1 MRQGLKIKRACVL
14 CILALMLLFSG
25 CTGLSP
31 VKLFNEA
38 ALPEDGILSAER
50 VQQIIDDGAIAVFTG
65 SSGQYTYKWTL
76 FGTDIEAA
84 KDLNLAVD
92 ISSEEN
98 GEIEISFRS
107 DEDFGF
113 TPMLAIN
120 TGTKWEGSTAA
131 AYALPEGEQEL
142 YGVVVSGNG
151 ESTLNCS
158 PTSQTGKVIIRDTE
172 KEKTKSDTYV
182 CTVSIECCTVVNN
195 IYDLEEGKL
204 GAVPAD
210 GFILHEQTVEFT
222 EGETAFDVLQR
233 VCRENKIHLE
243 SSWTPAYGSAY
254 IEGIGNLYE
263 FDCGSL
269 SGWVYS
275 VNGWSPNYGCSKYVL
290 KPGDIVQWRYTCE
303 LGKDVGASEMDK

>member
-65 SSGQYTYKWTL
+65 SSGQYTYKWT
-76 FGTDIEAA
+76 
-84 KDLNLAVD
+84 
-92 ISSEEN
+92 
-98 GEIEISFRS
+98 
-107 DEDFGF
+107 
-113 TPMLAIN
+113 
-120 TGTKWEGSTAA
+120 GSTAA

-303 LGKDVGASEMDK
+303 LGKDVGALEMDK